1 MGNQALTMPL
11 MPEPLCRDFFFPFLF
26 FESFFYRDE
35 GEAIVLHQGFLLL
48 LLFKNDRFIN

>member
-26 FESFFYRDE
+26 FESFCYRDE
-35 GEAIVLHQGFLLL
+35 GEAIVLHQGLLL